1 VDFRAVV
8 KVGVPV
14 ASALWGEI
22 HKVPDR
28 SEQVDAALGDVG
40 SHPRMRGVEVAQ
52 GAVGIAGE
60 NGNSGVL
67 MPFAVFAAQ
76 VVLEG
81 AIAGAEEAQLVPAAR
96 ASVIAESGEIG
107 GGDHGEVEILSQV
120 MRNAV
125 GAVEPGGAHGARFG
139 VSPPIHKVIDDQRA
153 IGLSEEFTEMRGAR
167 GCVTSADIAWAL
179 FELIILN
186 RSALWEMA
194 AQVGDALALAHEFDF
209 GEAELLA
216 LG

>member
-96 ASVIAESGEIG
+96 ARDRGEWR
-107 GGDHGEVEILSQV
+107 DRRRRPRRS
-120 MRNAV
+120 RDF
-125 GAVEPGGAHGARFG
+125 EPGDAQRRWRRRARRCTWG
-139 VSPPIHKVIDDQRA
+139 KVWSVA
-153 IGLSEEFTEMRGAR
+153 SHT
-167 GCVTSADIAWAL
+167 
-179 FELIILN
+179 
-186 RSALWEMA
+186 
-194 AQVGDALALAHEFDF
+194 
-209 GEAELLA
+209 
-216 LG
+216 